1 MIGVDSNVLLRL
13 LTRDGAGQAGK
24 AERVIAAAEAEGESV
39 LVNDVVLAETM
50 WTLARSFDASK
61 PELLLTVRSL
71 LATESFAFESRPV
84 VAHALELYEGSS
96 ADFADCVIV
105 AKNAALGCVATLT
118 FDRAMRGLPATKL
131 L

>member
-1 MIGVDSNVLLRL
+1 VIAVDATVLLRL
-13 LTRDGAGQAGK
+13 LTRDDAGQAGK

-39 LVNDVVLAETM
+39 LVNDAVLAETM

-61 PELLLTVRSL
+61 PELLHTVRSL
-71 LATESFAFESRPV
+71 LATKTFAFESRPV

-118 FDRAMRGLPATKL
+118 FDRAMRGLPATRL